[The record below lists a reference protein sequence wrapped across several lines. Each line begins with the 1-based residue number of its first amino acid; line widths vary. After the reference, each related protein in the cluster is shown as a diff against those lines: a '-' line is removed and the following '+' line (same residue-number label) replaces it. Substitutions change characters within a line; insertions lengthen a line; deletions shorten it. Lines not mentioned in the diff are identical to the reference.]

1 MESSYVE
8 MHFIFQQQKIDNPA
22 WDNLRELTSP
32 FATFLAPSR
41 PWRNIRRV
49 SVRATAGQRGR
60 LPRMGV
66 SDAESYGGAR
76 QISRIY

>member
-1 MESSYVE
+1 M
-8 MHFIFQQQKIDNPA
+8 K

-41 PWRNIRRV
+41 PWRKIRRV
-49 SVRATAGQRGR
+49 SVSAFRDRGASRGR
-60 LPRMGV
+60 VGHRMGV